1 MVTDTESGPASKKFG
16 ANISELA
23 QESGLS
29 ESYLRRLAKE
39 NRLPGCRRLG
49 WRFICHRQEFEEWL
63 RAGGRD

>member
-1 MVTDTESGPASKKFG
+1 MTADTESEPAPKKFG
-16 ANISELA
+16 ANISQLA

-49 WRFICHRQEFEEWL
+49 WRYICHRQEFENWL
-63 RAGGRD
+63 KAGGQG